1 MKEQQENDHRVVF
14 ITGVSRGIG
23 YELFLQSAKQT
34 NVEVIGVSRNADSL
48 SALRKVCQERGY
60 SNYTLYRHD
69 ITAEELPQDL
79 LGQLNQLGR
88 VDVLFN
94 NAGALV
100 NKPFMEITQADW
112 MRCYITNVYG
122 PHRLIQLLYPF
133 LVEARQ
139 AHIVNIGSMGG
150 VQGASKFPGL
160 SAYTSSK
167 AALIGLSEC
176 LAVEFAETRIRVN
189 TVNLGAVQTEML
201 GEAFPDLKVDHR
213 PEEVAT
219 WLLQFA
225 FTGGALINGKSI
237 SLSDSTP

>member
-1 MKEQQENDHRVVF
+1 MKEQQENERRVVF

-23 YELFLQSAKQT
+23 YELFLQCAKSA
-34 NVEVIGVSRNADSL
+34 NVEVIGVSRNSD
-48 SALRKVCQERGY
+48 ALNVLRETCKEHGG
-60 SNYTLYRHD
+60 SNYTLYKYD
-69 ITAEELPQDL
+69 ITAGELPGELVQ
-79 LGQLNQLGR
+79 QLNELGK

-94 NAGALV
+94 NAGSLI
-100 NKPFMEITQADW
+100 NKPFMEITKADW
-112 MRCYITNVYG
+112 MQCYTTNVYG
-122 PHRLIQLLYPF
+122 PHRLIQLLYPY
-133 LVEARQ
+133 LVEATQ

-167 AALIGLSEC
+167 AALIALTEC

-189 TVNLGAVQTEML
+189 TVNLGAVNTEML
-201 GEAFPDLKVDHR
+201 GEAFPDLKVERH